1 LYWYWHT
8 AYANTGTGMPVPV
21 RSHLLGARSSIVILL
36 LTMPVP
42 VQVQAFWQCPYRY
55 WHFCQLCQYQYG
67 HFTYANTGIGI
78 FLMPIQVLASF
89 FQQCQYQYRHFG
101 NAHTGTGIF
110 ANRANTSTGIFP
122 MPILVLI
129 FSQCLY
135 RYWHLQ
141 CDARTGNFY
150 FCQSCQ
156 YQYGHFQY
164 QYGHFLHTNTSIG
177 IVFHSAN
184 TSMIIYQLTVLII
197 STTFLYLSPQWQTRS
212 DLPMPRHAPNHMT
225 SGTE

>member
-1 LYWYWHT
+1 
-8 AYANTGTGMPVPV
+8 
-21 RSHLLGARSSIVILL
+21 
-36 LTMPVP
+36 MPVP

-164 QYGHFLHTNTSIG
+164 QYGDFFIPILVLVLSFTVPIPVWSYISWPFSSFLPRFCICHHNGRRGLIFLCQG
-177 IVFHSAN
+177 
-184 TSMIIYQLTVLII
+184 MRQII
-197 STTFLYLSPQWQTRS
+197 WQVEQNES
-212 DLPMPRHAPNHMT
+212 
-225 SGTE
+225 EY